1 MMKNAKPVYVIG
13 HRNPDTDSICSAI
26 AYAALKQKEGENA
39 IAARAGQVN
48 SETQFALDYFKAET
62 PMLIVDL
69 YPRVKDIMLECNTVV
84 KETDSLR
91 YLGSVLQENNLR
103 SVPVIDDEGRMVGI
117 VTVSDLAQRYFE
129 ELNMQDLGESSV
141 ALKAIVEIIE
151 GKIVVDSDDDAVV
164 KGKVHIA
171 AGSKTTIKKW
181 VAQGDVVL
189 VGEGQYASMQE
200 CLLHNIACLIV
211 TNNGNIP
218 EIIKQDARRTHAMIV
233 STPLDTFTAARLINQ
248 SIPVGHI
255 MQKKLTAFESHQLLS
270 DIRGTIESS
279 KFRNYPVVD
288 NERLVGIVSRDRLML
303 PDPERVILVDHNE
316 RGQAVE
322 GIEAAK
328 ILEIVDHHR
337 LGGMKTGEPIYIRE
351 EPVGCTATIIANM
364 YWQKNLEISVQ
375 VAGLLL
381 SAILSDTVLFKSPT
395 CTGYDKIT
403 AERLA
408 EIANV
413 EIQKYGMDLLKAGA
427 SIGDMT
433 PADIAKNDNKYFQI
447 GDYRILVSQISVM
460 DLEEAMKMKAE
471 LLESMNVICKSE
483 KFDMCLLMVTDI
495 LQESTELLYVGSP
508 KTLIGFAFKK
518 DASGDSI
525 FLPGVMSRK
534 KQIIP
539 PLTEAVQRIP
549 K

>member
-1 MMKNAKPVYVIG
+1 MKNAKPVYVIG

-26 AYAALKQKEGENA
+26 AYAALKREEGENA
-39 IAARAGQVN
+39 IAARAGQIN
-48 SETQFALDYFKAET
+48 AETQYALDYFKVDV
-62 PMLIVDL
+62 PKLIVDL
-69 YPRVKDIMLECNTVV
+69 YPRVKDIMLDCTAVV
-84 KETDSLR
+84 KETDNLR
-91 YLGSVLQENNLR
+91 YLGRVLQENNLR
-103 SVPVIDDEGRMVGI
+103 SVPVTDDEGRMVGI

-141 ALKAIVEIIE
+141 SLKAIVDIIE
-151 GKIVVDSDDDAVV
+151 GEIVVDSDENSPV

-181 VAQGDVVL
+181 VSQGDIVL

-211 TNNGNIP
+211 TNSGNIP
-218 EIIKQDARRTHAMIV
+218 EIVKQDARRTHAMIV
-233 STPLDTFTAARLINQ
+233 RTPLDTFTAARLINQ
-248 SIPVGHI
+248 SIPVGNI
-255 MQKKLTAFESHQLLS
+255 MQKKLTAFQSHQLLS
-270 DIRGTIESS
+270 DIRGTIENA

-288 NERLVGIVSRDRLML
+288 NERLVGIVSRDNLML
-303 PDPERVILVDHNE
+303 PEPERVILVDHNE

-322 GIEAAK
+322 GIENAK

-337 LGGMKTGEPIYIRE
+337 LGGMQTGEPIYIRE
-351 EPVGCTATIIANM
+351 EPVGCTATIVANM
-364 YWQKNLEISVQ
+364 YWQKNVGISKEI
-375 VAGLLL
+375 AGLLL
-381 SAILSDTVLFKSPT
+381 SAIISDTVLFKSPT

-408 EIANV
+408 ETAGV
-413 EIQKYGMDLLKAGA
+413 QMQEYGMALLKAGA
-427 SIGDMT
+427 SIGDMQ
-433 PADIAKNDNKYFQI
+433 PAEIAKNDMKEFQI

-460 DLEEAMKMKAE
+460 DPEDALKMKAE
-471 LLESMNVICKSE
+471 LLESMNAICE
-483 KFDMCLLMVTDI
+483 TDNFDMCLLMITDI

-508 KTLIGFAFKK
+508 KTLIGQAFMK

-525 FLPGVMSRK
+525 SLPGVMSRK

-539 PLTEAVQRIP
+539 PLMDAVQRMA

>member
-39 IAARAGQVN
+39 IAARAGQIN
-48 SETQFALDYFKAET
+48 SETQYALDYFKAEVPT
-62 PMLIVDL
+62 LIVDL
-69 YPRVKDIMLECNTVV
+69 YPRVRDIMLDCTAVV
-84 KETDSLR
+84 KETDNLR
-91 YLGSVLQENNLR
+91 YLGRVLQENNLR
-103 SVPVIDDEGRMVGI
+103 SIPVMNDDGRMVGI

-141 ALKAIVEIIE
+141 SLKAVVDIIE
-151 GKIVVDSDDDAVV
+151 GEVVVEGDESAVV
-164 KGKVHIA
+164 SGKVHIA

-181 VAQGDVVL
+181 VAAGDVVL

-218 EIIKQDARRTHAMIV
+218 EIVKQDARRTHAIIV
-233 STPLDTFTAARLINQ
+233 RTPLDTFTAARLINQ

-255 MQKKLTAFESHQLLS
+255 MQKKLTSFESHQLLS

-288 NERLVGIVSRDRLML
+288 NEKLVGIVSRDKLML

-322 GIEAAK
+322 GIENAK
-328 ILEIVDHHR
+328 VLEIVDHHR

-364 YWQKNLEISVQ
+364 YWQKDIEIPAQ

-381 SAILSDTVLFKSPT
+381 SAIISDTVLFKSPT

-408 EIANV
+408 EITDV
-413 EIQKYGMDLLKAGA
+413 EIQKYGMELLKAGA

-433 PADIAKNDNKYFQI
+433 PADIAKNDNKEFQI

-460 DLEEAMKMKAE
+460 DLEDALKMKAE
-471 LLESMNVICKSE
+471 LLKSMNGICSSE
-483 KFDMCLLMVTDI
+483 KFDMCLLMITDI

-508 KTLIGFAFKK
+508 KPLIGLAFKK

-539 PLTEAVQRIP
+539 PLTEAVQRMP